1 MADGNKRFYESKP
14 FYCIIAF
21 SGCENLEISRI
32 KILIPEEINNSIFH
46 KFKYSD
52 EVLDFVSWA
61 MNHICANDE
70 YRSEVDATKDVF
82 SFHLQIFHWFIA
94 SPSPRYFQGHS
105 P

>member
-21 SGCENLEISRI
+21 SGCENLEISLI
-32 KILIPEEINNSIFH
+32 KVLIPEEINNSIFH
-46 KFKYSD
+46 KFKFSD
-52 EVLDFVSWA
+52 EVSDFVMGYESS
-61 MNHICANDE
+61 N
-70 YRSEVDATKDVF
+70 DVF

>member
-21 SGCENLEISRI
+21 SGHENLEISRI

-52 EVLDFVSWA
+52 EVLDFVMGYESYLRKRR
-61 MNHICANDE
+61 I
-70 YRSEVDATKDVF
+70 SV
-82 SFHLQIFHWFIA
+82 
-94 SPSPRYFQGHS
+94 
-105 P
+105 